1 MGNIIES
8 QAQTQTLDLT
18 LDLTQT
24 QAQAQTQAQPDTLSG
39 GRKKHKKTNRKTN
52 RKTTRKTNKRQAY
65 RKLRLDYLLHLDRKK
80 RDLICNNYSNSI
92 ETLKQSYNYFFIKD
106 IKDDIKKVNKDD
118 YPKIYF
124 IYKELLDRN
133 DKLKIKTRRKKR
145 RTKNTQT

>member
-8 QAQTQTLDLT
+8 QAQTH
-18 LDLTQT
+18 TQDQVQEQSQEQVQSQKQV
-24 QAQAQTQAQPDTLSG
+24 QALAQLDTLSG
-39 GRKKHKKTNRKTN
+39 GRKKHKKTTRRTN
-52 RKTTRKTNKRQAY
+52 RRQEY
-65 RKLRLDYLLHLDRKK
+65 SKLRLDYLLHLDRKK

-133 DKLKIKTRRKKR
+133 DKLKIKIRRKKR